1 MLKVEVRRKPG
12 SRAVLE
18 VEVPGERVDQAIDRA
33 VVRLGRRATIPG
45 FRRGRA
51 PRVILERYLGQQA
64 VYDAALEELVPEV
77 LREAVQ
83 QAGLRPISRPQVDVG
98 EVTVGQPL
106 RLRATVEVLPE
117 VRLPDYRSLRIPR
130 PAVVVADEEVD
141 RAIEAIRARF
151 AQLVPKEGPAEPGDF
166 VLIRVEEAPEGEER
180 YAPGKELLVE
190 LGAEGT
196 PPELGE
202 ALRGTASGQTVEVP
216 GNEGAR
222 LRVSVVGVRRRE
234 LPPLDDAFAQDV
246 GAHPTLEALRAE
258 VRRRLEADA
267 ERRATEAYEEEVV
280 RAVVEQAEVDL
291 PESLVHAEVHDLL
304 EDLAR
309 RLAQQGMTVERYLAL
324 GGKTMDQLREE
335 YWSVAQRRVRTRL
348 VLDRIAEAE
357 GLEPTEEEL
366 AEAVENLAQDLGQD
380 VERVRTWLREGDRM
394 EALRIRLRRRKAIAF
409 LVAIASGAHES
420 APQEASA

>member
-1 MLKVEVRRKPG
+1 MLKVEVRREPG

-18 VEVPGERVDQAIDRA
+18 VEVPGERVNQAVDRA
-33 VVRLGRRATIPG
+33 LVRLGRRTTIPG

-51 PRVILERYLGQQA
+51 PRVILERYLGQEA
-64 VYDAALEELVPEV
+64 VYDAALEELIPEV
-77 LREAVQ
+77 LREAVE
-83 QAGLRPISRPQVDVG
+83 QAGIRPISRPQVNVEG
-98 EVTVGQPL
+98 MATGQPL

-130 PAVVVADEEVD
+130 PAVTVGEEEVD

-166 VLIRVEEAPEGEER
+166 VLIRVEEAPAGEER

-190 LGAEGT
+190 LGAQGT

-202 ALRGTASGQTVEVP
+202 ALRGAASGQTVEVA
-216 GNEGAR
+216 GNEGGR

-234 LPPLDDAFAQDV
+234 LPPLDDAFAQEA
-246 GAHPTLEALRAE
+246 GGQPTLEALRAD
-258 VRRRLEADA
+258 VRARLEAQA
-267 ERRATEAYEEEVV
+267 ERRAAEAHEEEVV
-280 RAVVEQAEVDL
+280 RTVVEQAEVDL

-309 RLAQQGMTVERYLAL
+309 RVSQQGLTVERYLAL
-324 GGKTMDQLREE
+324 GGKTMEQLHEE
-335 YWSVAQRRVRTRL
+335 YRSVAQRRVRTRL

-366 AEAVENLAQDLGQD
+366 SEAVENLAQDLGQEVD
-380 VERVRTWLREGDRM
+380 RVRTWLREGDRM
-394 EALRIRLRRRKAIAF
+394 EALRVRLRRRKAIAF
-409 LVAIASGAHES
+409 LVAVASGAHGS
-420 APQEASA
+420 TPQEASA